1 MRNFFTAKNLWQQD
15 ITVKESKK
23 AGMKTAGMICIKA
36 WLYYRRVWA
45 VIFLILPGIWMYR
58 EFLEEESKK
67 KGQELQK
74 QFREMIQKLSSVL
87 NTGYSAEN
95 AFYETQKELNIQ

>member
-15 ITVKESKK
+15 ITFKERTK
-23 AGMKTAGMICIKA
+23 AGMKTAGMIGITA

-45 VIFLILPGIWMYR
+45 VIFLILPGIWLYR

-67 KGQELQK
+67 EG
-74 QFREMIQKLSSVL
+74 
-87 NTGYSAEN
+87 TGISKTVPGDDTDTVVGA
-95 AFYETQKELNIQ
+95 